1 MSNCCQNEIHSCPLK
16 CGKTVTLSEVDEHF
30 KREKDIHQK
39 EILNLFME
47 ERLSLVSI
55 FSNVNK
61 CLCDLQEKQEPI
73 TINTILV
80 EWDVNLGEGDL
91 SFAELE
97 IVAKGE
103 ETAVKVYLVIQNKI
117 GLPAILTD
125 RNVSNF
131 FFYM

>member
-1 MSNCCQNEIHSCPLK
+1 M
-16 CGKTVTLSEVDEHF
+16 
-30 KREKDIHQK
+30 
-39 EILNLFME
+39 
-47 ERLSLVSI
+47 
-55 FSNVNK
+55 
-61 CLCDLQEKQEPI
+61 
-73 TINTILV
+73 